1 MRKYKEIL
9 TTLIERVNQKEGIV
23 DDGLRRCAGRAQLLA
38 HISGKI
44 ASYYRSG
51 VLDLELLRE
60 MFEEKE
66 LNKCGIYTK
75 GCVGMVG
82 GKAVVAV
89 GDCRCDVGGTTLAY
103 AFDDANITAWEAAR
117 VYAYDRANVTATSR
131 SRIWARDNSTV
142 FATDMA
148 HVRAYD
154 KTIISAEDTSRV
166 VAKGQSRIHICGD
179 CAARVLGHDV
189 AIHAYGYATVH
200 FDGATSLDLGGCAVA
215 VNVNTHE
222 VTYGE
227 GLHYMSEPSL

>member
-9 TTLIERVNQKEGIV
+9 TTLIERVNQKDGIV

-117 VYAYDRANVTATSR
+117 VYAYDRVNITATSR

-200 FDGATSLDLGGCAVA
+200 FDGATSLDRGGCAVA

-222 VTYGE
+222 VTYGD